1 MSGRPKEFDNLV
13 QTSLLVEAEV
23 LKRAKEI
30 GNISDICRNALMN
43 VIDDPVLRKKY
54 DKFEKIDKKTKELI
68 HKVYKEHKNI
78 QGCLKIIRRQCGLS
92 VGQMEFLNWFE
103 RYDKKVGD

>member
-23 LKRAKEI
+23 LKRAKEV
-30 GNISDICRNALMN
+30 GNISEICRNALMS
-43 VIDDPVLRKKY
+43 VIDDPILRKKY
-54 DKFEKIDKKTKELI
+54 DKFSKIDKETIVLV
-68 HKVYKEHKNI
+68 HKIYKDSKNL
-78 QGCLKIIRRQCGLS
+78 QGCLRIIRRNCGLS